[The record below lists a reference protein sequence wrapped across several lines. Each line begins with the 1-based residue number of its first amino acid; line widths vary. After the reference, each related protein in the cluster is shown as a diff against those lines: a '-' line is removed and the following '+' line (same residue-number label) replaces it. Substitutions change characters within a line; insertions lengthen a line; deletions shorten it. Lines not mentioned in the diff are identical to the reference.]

1 MNIYIIIFITLT
13 AALIASI
20 AQVMYKRGLDKK
32 ITGMKDLL
40 ALAKKRNIIIGL
52 VMYFISLVVY
62 LFALKNAPLSFV
74 YPLFASTFIFVFF
87 ISSYHLKEPFSKYR
101 VLGIFLIFV
110 GIVIVSISTV

>member
-20 AQVMYKRGLDKK
+20 AQVMYKSGLDKK
-32 ITGMKDLL
+32 IKSIKDLF
-40 ALAKKRNIIIGL
+40 ALAKKRSIIIGL
-52 VMYFISLVVY
+52 IMYFISLVIY

-87 ISSYHLKEPFSKYR
+87 ISSYHLKEPFNKYR
-101 VLGIFLIFV
+101 ALGIFLIFI
-110 GIVIVSISTV
+110 GIVIVGISTV